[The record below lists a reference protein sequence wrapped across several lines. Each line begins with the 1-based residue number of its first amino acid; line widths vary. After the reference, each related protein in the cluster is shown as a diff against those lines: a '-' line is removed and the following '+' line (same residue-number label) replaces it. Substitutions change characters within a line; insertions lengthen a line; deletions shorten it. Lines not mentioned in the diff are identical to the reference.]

1 MPYILTRDM
10 SFLAFSLYKA
20 LHLFFLWFSCDSP
33 GAWPSDWLQ
42 SWERWR
48 STQARPSCQQ
58 ALSAS
63 QSWGYDN
70 EKVTNYKASFGKWT
84 CWYLMG
90 STASL
95 TCYWAGVLLLGSWLL
110 GVEDMYLQKGSFRGQ
125 DEKNWMMLQRRWHYF
140 TLVLFTDNNCFYLYF
155 ECFTMKQK
163 RNAMWELTSTKAK
176 SKNPGKTIL
185 SSTLFF
191 DRVIIFYS
199 IPFKEIKYLLGKY
212 FSFFPWSLTFSYK
225 VFMDTS

>member
-10 SFLAFSLYKA
+10 SFLAFGLYKA

-95 TCYWAGVLLLGSWLL
+95 TCYWAGVLLLIRELVTGSGGHVPAEGVIQRSGWEELNDAAKEMTLL
-110 GVEDMYLQKGSFRGQ
+110 CSCPVHR
-125 DEKNWMMLQRRWHYF
+125 
-140 TLVLFTDNNCFYLYF
+140 
-155 ECFTMKQK
+155 
-163 RNAMWELTSTKAK
+163 
-176 SKNPGKTIL
+176 
-185 SSTLFF
+185 
-191 DRVIIFYS
+191 
-199 IPFKEIKYLLGKY
+199 
-212 FSFFPWSLTFSYK
+212 
-225 VFMDTS
+225 